1 LILRKIKLVNFR
13 NYKNFNISF
22 QKNINIIIGDNAQGK
37 TNILESIYTLALTK
51 SYRTTNDS
59 NLIRLNQEKF
69 IIIGETKDEKV
80 FKKLS
85 LELYKGNKVA
95 KINDNT
101 INKISDYI
109 GNLYVILSSPDDLQM
124 IKGSPSERR
133 NFLNIEISQLSS
145 NYIKKYNEFNKI
157 LKMRNDYLKLLYTNS
172 LCDYNYLDIL
182 TDNLIDREVEIY
194 IERNNFINKIN
205 KYITDIYKNITG
217 IKDLKIVY
225 ETNVEF
231 NNFEFA
237 EIKNVLKEKYRKNQ
251 QREIAMGMTLYGPH
265 RDDFT
270 FTIEGNDIKIYGSQG
285 QQKLAFIALKFSEI
299 PIFKEKTGTKPI
311 ILLDDI
317 FSELDKTKKNKLIQY
332 IDNDYQ
338 VIITSN
344 DTKDISKKILKDSNI
359 LKIQDG
365 KIIEKGGENNGRK
378 ER

>member
-1 LILRKIKLVNFR
+1 
-13 NYKNFNISF
+13 
-22 QKNINIIIGDNAQGK
+22 
-37 TNILESIYTLALTK
+37 
-51 SYRTTNDS
+51 
-59 NLIRLNQEKF
+59 
-69 IIIGETKDEKV
+69 
-80 FKKLS
+80 
-85 LELYKGNKVA
+85 
-95 KINDNT
+95 
-101 INKISDYI
+101 
-109 GNLYVILSSPDDLQM
+109 M

-157 LKMRNDYLKLLYTNS
+157 LKMRNDYLKLLFTNS
-172 LCDYNYLDIL
+172 LGDYSYLEIL
-182 TDNLIDREVEIY
+182 TNNLIDREVDIY
-194 IERNNFINKIN
+194 IERNNFICRIN
-205 KYITDIYKNITG
+205 EYITDIYKNITG

-231 NNFEFA
+231 NNFDPI
-237 EIKNVLKEKYRKNQ
+237 EIKRVLQEKYKKNQ

-299 PIFKEKTGTKPI
+299 PIFEEKTATKPI

-317 FSELDKTKKNKLIQY
+317 FSELDKTKKNRLIQY
-332 IDNDYQ
+332 IDKDYQ

-344 DTKDISKKILKDSNI
+344 DTKDISKKILKDANI
-359 LKIQDG
+359 FKIQDG
-365 KIIEKGGENNGRK
+365 KIIEKGGDDNGRK

>member
-1 LILRKIKLVNFR
+1 MILRKIKLINFR
-13 NYKNFNISF
+13 NYKSFNINF

-59 NLIRLNQEKF
+59 NLIRLDQEKF
-69 IIIGETKDEKV
+69 IITGEIKDEKI

-95 KINDNT
+95 KINDNV
-101 INKISDYI
+101 INKISDYV

-157 LKMRNDYLKLLYTNS
+157 LKMRNDYLKLLFTNS

-182 TDNLIDREVEIY
+182 TNNLIEREIDIY
-194 IERNNFINKIN
+194 IERYNFINKIN
-205 KYITDIYKNITG
+205 DNITDIYKNITG
-217 IKDLKIVY
+217 IKDLKILY

-231 NNFEFA
+231 NNYEP
-237 EIKNVLKEKYRKNQ
+237 EYMKKTLLEKYRKNQ
-251 QREIAMGMTLYGPH
+251 QREISMGMTLYGPH

-270 FTIEGNDIKIYGSQG
+270 FLIDNNDIKIFGSQG
-285 QQKLAFIALKFSEI
+285 QQKLAFIALKFAEI
-299 PIFKEKTGTKPI
+299 RIFEEKTGTKPI

-344 DTKDISKKILKDSNI
+344 DTKDISKKILNGASI
-359 LKIQDG
+359 FKIQDG
-365 KIIEKGGENNGRK
+365 KIIEKGGDNNGRK

>member
-13 NYKNFNISF
+13 NYKNLNINF

-59 NLIRLNQEKF
+59 NLIRINQEKF
-69 IIIGETKDEKV
+69 IITGESKDEKV

-95 KINDNT
+95 KINDNI

-172 LCDYNYLDIL
+172 LGDYNYLEIL
-182 TDNLIDREVEIY
+182 TNNLIDREVEIY
-194 IERNNFINKIN
+194 IERNNFLTKIN
-205 KYITDIYKNITG
+205 EYITDIYKNITG
-217 IKDLKIVY
+217 IKDLKIIY

-231 NNFEFA
+231 STFEKE
-237 EIKNVLKEKYRKNQ
+237 EIKKVLEEKYKKNQ
-251 QREIAMGMTLYGPH
+251 HREIVMGMTLYGPH

-270 FTIEGNDIKIYGSQG
+270 FMIEENDIKIYGSQG
-285 QQKLAFIALKFSEI
+285 QQKLAFIALKFAEI
-299 PIFKEKTGTKPI
+299 PIFEEKTGTKPI

-317 FSELDKTKKNKLIQY
+317 FSELDKIKKNKLIQY
-332 IDNDYQ
+332 IDKDYQ

>member
-1 LILRKIKLVNFR
+1 MILRKIKLINFR
-13 NYKNFNISF
+13 NYKTFNINF

-69 IIIGETKDEKV
+69 IITGEVKDEKI

-85 LELYKGNKVA
+85 LELTKNSKKA
-95 KINDNT
+95 KINDNN

-124 IKGSPSERR
+124 IKGSPTERR
-133 NFLNIEISQLSS
+133 NFLNIEISQLSN

-172 LCDYNYLDIL
+172 LGDYNYLDIL
-182 TDNLIDREVEIY
+182 TNNLIDREIDIY
-194 IERNNFINKIN
+194 IERKNFIDKVNDN
-205 KYITDIYKNITG
+205 LTDIYKDITS
-217 IKDLKIVY
+217 IKDLKIIY
-225 ETNVEF
+225 LTNVEF
-231 NNFEFA
+231 NNFEPE
-237 EIKNVLKEKYRKNQ
+237 EIKKSLKDKYKRNQ

-265 RDDFT
+265 RDDFS
-270 FTIEGNDIKIYGSQG
+270 FMIGDNDIKIFGSQG

-299 PIFKEKTGTKPI
+299 PIFEEITGTKPI

-317 FSELDKTKKNKLIQY
+317 FSELDKVKKNKLIQY
-332 IDNDYQ
+332 INKDYQ

-359 LKIQDG
+359 YKIKDG
-365 KIIEKGGENNGRK
+365 KITEKGGDSNGRK
-378 ER
+378 

>member
-1 LILRKIKLVNFR
+1 MILRKLKLVNFR
-13 NYKNFNISF
+13 NYKSFNINF
-22 QKNINIIIGDNAQGK
+22 QNNINIIIGDNAQGK

-59 NLIRLNQEKF
+59 NLIRLEQEKF
-69 IIIGETKDEKV
+69 IISGETKDEKI

-85 LELYKGNKVA
+85 LELYKGNKVV
-95 KINDNT
+95 KINDNI

-124 IKGSPSERR
+124 IKGSPSDRR
-133 NFLNIEISQLSS
+133 NFLNVEISQLSS

-157 LKMRNDYLKLLYTNS
+157 LKMRNDYLKLIFTNS
-172 LCDYNYLDIL
+172 ICDYNYLDIL
-182 TDNLIDREVEIY
+182 TNNLIEREIDIY
-194 IERNNFINKIN
+194 IERKNFIDKMNEN
-205 KYITDIYKNITG
+205 ITEIYKNITG
-217 IKDLKIVY
+217 INNLKIVY
-225 ETNVEF
+225 ETNVDLDNYEP
-231 NNFEFA
+231 ETMKK
-237 EIKNVLKEKYRKNQ
+237 ILLDKYKKNQ
-251 QREIAMGMTLYGPH
+251 QRESAMGMTLYGPH

-270 FTIEGNDIKIYGSQG
+270 FTIDNNDIKIFGSQG

-299 PIFKEKTGTKPI
+299 PIFEEKTGTKPI

-317 FSELDKTKKNKLIQY
+317 FSELDKSKKNKLINY

-344 DTKDISKKILKDSNI
+344 DTKDISKKILNGASI
-359 LKIQDG
+359 FKIQDG
-365 KIIEKGGENNGRK
+365 KIVEKGGDNNGRK

>member
-1 LILRKIKLVNFR
+1 MILRKIKLINFR
-13 NYKNFNISF
+13 NYKSFNINF

-59 NLIRLNQEKF
+59 NLIRLDQEKF
-69 IIIGETKDEKV
+69 IITGEIKDEKI

-85 LELYKGNKVA
+85 LELYKGTKVA
-95 KINDNT
+95 KINDNV
-101 INKISDYI
+101 INKISDYV

-157 LKMRNDYLKLLYTNS
+157 LKMRNDYLKLLFTNS

-182 TDNLIDREVEIY
+182 TNNLIEREIDIY
-194 IERNNFINKIN
+194 IERYNFINKIN
-205 KYITDIYKNITG
+205 DNITDIYKNITG
-217 IKDLKIVY
+217 IKDLKILY

-231 NNFEFA
+231 NNYEP
-237 EIKNVLKEKYRKNQ
+237 EYMKKTLLEKYRKNQ
-251 QREIAMGMTLYGPH
+251 QREISMGMTLYGPH

-270 FTIEGNDIKIYGSQG
+270 FLIDNNDIKIFGSQG
-285 QQKLAFIALKFSEI
+285 QQKLAFIALKFAEI
-299 PIFKEKTGTKPI
+299 RIFEEKTGTKPI

-344 DTKDISKKILKDSNI
+344 DTKDISKKILNGASI
-359 LKIQDG
+359 FKIQDG
-365 KIIEKGGENNGRK
+365 KIIEKGGDNNGRK

>member
-1 LILRKIKLVNFR
+1 MILRKIKLVNFR
-13 NYKNFNISF
+13 NYKTFNINF
-22 QKNINIIIGDNAQGK
+22 HPNINIIIGDNAQGK

-69 IIIGETKDEKV
+69 IITGETKDDKV

-95 KINDNT
+95 KINDNI
-101 INKISDYI
+101 INRISDYI

-172 LCDYNYLDIL
+172 LGDYNYLEIL
-182 TDNLIDREVEIY
+182 TDNLIDREIDIY
-194 IERNNFINKIN
+194 IERKNFIDKIN
-205 KYITDIYKNITG
+205 ENLTEIYKDITN
-217 IKDLKIVY
+217 IKDLKISY
-225 ETNVEF
+225 QTNIEF
-231 NNFEFA
+231 SNFEP
-237 EIKNVLKEKYRKNQ
+237 ELIKKVLKEKYKKNQ

-270 FTIEGNDIKIYGSQG
+270 FTIGDNDIKIFGSQG

-299 PIFKEKTGTKPI
+299 PIFEEKTGTKPI

-332 IDNDYQ
+332 INNDYQ

-344 DTKDISKKILKDSNI
+344 DTKDISKKILKESNI
-359 LKIQDG
+359 YQIKDG
-365 KIIEKGGENNGRK
+365 KITEKGGDSNGRK
-378 ER
+378 K

>member
-1 LILRKIKLVNFR
+1 MILRKIKLVNFR
-13 NYKNFNISF
+13 NYKNFNVDF
-22 QKNINIIIGDNAQGK
+22 KKNINIIIGDNAQGK

-69 IIIGETKDEKV
+69 MITGEIKDEKV
-80 FKKLS
+80 FKKVS

-95 KINDNT
+95 KINDN
-101 INKISDYI
+101 IVNKISDYI

-124 IKGSPSERR
+124 IKGSPADRR

-157 LKMRNDYLKLLYTNS
+157 LKMRNDYLKLLFTNS
-172 LCDYNYLDIL
+172 LGDYNYLDIL
-182 TDNLIDREVEIY
+182 TSNLIDREVDIY
-194 IERNNFINKIN
+194 IERKNFIDKIN
-205 KYITDIYKNITG
+205 ENITDIYKNITN

-231 NNFEFA
+231 DNFDVET
-237 EIKNVLKEKYRKNQ
+237 IKNTLKEKYIKNQ
-251 QREIAMGMTLYGPH
+251 KREIAIGMTLYGPH

-270 FTIEGNDIKIYGSQG
+270 FTIEGNDIKIFGSQG

-299 PIFKEKTGTKPI
+299 PIFEEKTATKPI

-332 IDNDYQ
+332 INNDYQ

-344 DTKDISKKILKDSNI
+344 DTKDISKKILNDAYI
-359 LKIQDG
+359 IKIKDG
-365 KIIEKGGENNGRK
+365 KITEKGGDSNGRK